1 MDPFEFVLSLVGIIT
16 VGGIITSIVRTVG
29 KVARGRLPPPQL
41 KAGSPQGG
49 SAEVEGLREAIDHV
63 SGRVAHLEEE
73 RDFYKDLLESPGARG
88 AIRPPD
94 VKQDASDT

>member
-16 VGGIITSIVRTVG
+16 VGGIITTIVKTVG
-29 KVARGRLPPPQL
+29 KSFARPSPPKL
-41 KAGSPQGG
+41 TAGSPQGG
-49 SAEVEGLREAIDHV
+49 SAEVERLREAIDHV

-94 VKQDASDT
+94 GEWDASNT

>member
-1 MDPFEFVLSLVGIIT
+1 LDPFEFVLSLVGIIT
-16 VGGIITSIVRTVG
+16 VGGIITTVVKTVG
-29 KVARGRLPPPQL
+29 KSFARPSPPKL